1 MSGGIWEVGTLAIA
15 VFFSFN
21 TTLTYK
27 IIVVF
32 CLMRI
37 IRLKPYIRAMANM
50 GLNDEDMQ
58 DFEVSILAAPEA
70 HPIIKGLRGVRKARV
85 ALHGRGKS
93 GGGRVIYYVA
103 VQSAIY
109 MMTAYPKNERDDL
122 SNDQR
127 KSILAVIDS
136 LKGN

>member
-1 MSGGIWEVGTLAIA
+1 
-15 VFFSFN
+15 
-21 TTLTYK
+21 
-27 IIVVF
+27 
-32 CLMRI
+32 
-37 IRLKPYIRAMANM
+37 MANM
-50 GLNDEDMQ
+50 DLTTEDMQ
-58 DFEVSILAAPEA
+58 NVELSILTAPEA
-70 HPIIKGLRGVRKARV
+70 HPIIKGLRGVRKARI

-103 VQSAIY
+103 VKSTIY

-127 KSILAVIDS
+127 KSILAFIES